1 MRLAVATSIKQLIQI
16 GLFLV
21 ALPLTVGLVM
31 AIYQVDRL
39 HEETSKSL
47 KETTRAIAAGRSL
60 VTLSLNMERI
70 AGQFSVL
77 AEDELLERYKKQRG
91 PFNGTLKNL
100 SSLSLQSAAAKNL
113 TELQESEERLYQYL
127 YTSSSAT
134 DESRPE
140 IPDISLYNLANQ
152 LQLGINRTVATRSNQ
167 LEQRSKQVQ
176 RLLWIQALVL
186 IPLAMFLLIVFGTLI
201 TRPMTQLSKA
211 IRRMSAG
218 NYADVIDISGPEDT
232 RELGQRLDKLRQQLA
247 DLEQQKL
254 TFLQHVSHE
263 LKTPLTSLREGVSLL
278 KDGVVGP
285 LTETQSEVVDI
296 LEFNGQQ
303 LQKEVEALLDFN
315 QALRDEKLGVS
326 ENLELQELAQEC
338 IERQRLQLRARHIEM
353 ETAFDPALVHGDKKQ
368 LSTVMDNLLSNAIKY
383 APQKSIIRMQ
393 IQTDQ
398 KQATLDIIDSGPG
411 INANEAEHIFE
422 PFYQGAIA
430 RRGTVSGTGLGL
442 AIVQRYITLHSG
454 TVELKKSEQGAHFRV
469 SIPLAPQG

>member
-39 HEETSKSL
+39 HEATSKSL
-47 KETTRAIAAGRSL
+47 KETTSAIAAGRSL
-60 VTLSLNMERI
+60 VTLALNMERI

-91 PFNGTLKNL
+91 PFSGTLTKL
-100 SSLSLQSAAAKNL
+100 SRLSLQSDAILHL
-113 TELQESEERLYQYL
+113 TELQDSEQRLYQYL

-134 DESRPE
+134 NDEGTK
-140 IPDISLYNLANQ
+140 IPDISLYQLANQ
-152 LQLGINRTVATRSNQ
+152 LQLDINRTVASRSQQ
-167 LEQRSKQVQ
+167 LEQRSRQVQ

-186 IPLAMFLLIVFGTLI
+186 IPLAMALLIIFGTLI
-201 TRPMTQLSKA
+201 TRPLTQLSKA

-218 NYADVIDISGPEDT
+218 NYEGEIDISGPEDT
-232 RELGQRLDKLRQQLA
+232 RELGQRLERLRQQLA

-263 LKTPLTSLREGVSLL
+263 LKTPLTSLREGISLL
-278 KDGVVGP
+278 KDNVVGP
-285 LTETQSEVVDI
+285 LTETQAEVIGI

-315 QALRDEKLGVS
+315 QALRDEKLAVP
-326 ENLELQELAQEC
+326 ENLQLDKLAQEC
-338 IERQRLQLRARHIEM
+338 IERQQLQLRGRQLELKP
-353 ETAFDPALVHGDKKQ
+353 ELSPALVHGDKKQ
-368 LSTVMDNLLSNAIKY
+368 LATVMDNLLSNAIKY
-383 APQKSIIRMQ
+383 APQGTTIRMQ
-393 IQTDQ
+393 IR
-398 KQATLDIIDSGPG
+398 ATADKAIFDIIDSGPG
-411 INANEAEHIFE
+411 VSANEAQHIFE
-422 PFYQGAIA
+422 PFYQGARA

-442 AIVQRYITLHSG
+442 AIVQRYVTLHSG
-454 TVELKKSEQGAHFRV
+454 NVELLNSEQGAHFRV
-469 SIPLAPQG
+469 SLPLAQHG